1 MVANHLSQISVEYIL
16 KSPLIN
22 EEFLDDA
29 LLQLDAN
36 PWYAHIANY
45 LATRELP
52 NEWTTQEEKFSCPRC
67 MHTIGRNHFC
77 TSIVLIKLLGSVYHK
92 KNNKEF
98 LRNTMLMLVN
108 AISLLKIQL

>member
-52 NEWTTQEEKFSCPRC
+52 NEWTTQERK
-67 MHTIGRNHFC
+67 I
-77 TSIVLIKLLGSVYHK
+77 
-92 KNNKEF
+92 F
-98 LRNTMLMLVN
+98 LSKVHAYYWEEPFLYKYCVDQIIRKCVP
-108 AISLLKIQL
+108 